1 MDRLLTLALALAL
14 LLYSPGT
21 AYAPIADPEPV
32 IEYQEPE
39 PEPPTETETYIAT
52 AYILSDGNGDG
63 VTATGTVPSRG
74 RTIAVDPRQIPYG
87 SRVYIN
93 GTGPYIA
100 EDTGGAIRGK
110 RLDIYFGD
118 GAEAYREAI
127 EWGRREVE
135 VRVEGVRNEN
145 LRNLQILGTRS
156 KGHVP

>member
-1 MDRLLTLALALAL
+1 MDRLLTLILALAL

-21 AYAPIADPEPV
+21 TYAPIADPEPV

-39 PEPPTETETYIAT
+39 PEPQPQTETYIAT

-135 VRVEGVRNEN
+135 VRVEGVGE
-145 LRNLQILGTRS
+145 
-156 KGHVP
+156 

>member
-1 MDRLLTLALALAL
+1 MSRLVVAFSIALAL

-21 AYAPIADPEPV
+21 AYAPLAEPEPV
-32 IEYQEPE
+32 IEQPGPE
-39 PEPPTETETYIAT
+39 PQPQTETYIAT

-87 SRVYIN
+87 CWVYIN

-135 VRVEGVRNEN
+135 VRVEGVGE
-145 LRNLQILGTRS
+145 
-156 KGHVP
+156 

>member
-1 MDRLLTLALALAL
+1 MDRLLTLILALAL
-14 LLYSPGT
+14 FLYSTGAT
-21 AYAPIADPEPV
+21 YAPIADPEPV
-32 IEYQEPE
+32 IEYQEPG
-39 PEPPTETETYIAT
+39 PQPQTETYIAT

-127 EWGRREVE
+127 EWGRIEV
-135 VRVEGVRNEN
+135 
-145 LRNLQILGTRS
+145 
-156 KGHVP
+156 

>member
-1 MDRLLTLALALAL
+1 MSNLVPAIIIALILLLTT
-14 LLYSPGT
+14 PGT
-21 AYAPIADPEPV
+21 TYAPLADPEPV
-32 IEYQEPE
+32 VEQPGPE
-39 PEPPTETETYIAT
+39 PQPQTETYIAT

-127 EWGRREVE
+127 EWGKREVE
-135 VRVEGVRNEN
+135 VRVEGVGE
-145 LRNLQILGTRS
+145 
-156 KGHVP
+156 

>member
-1 MDRLLTLALALAL
+1 MDRLLTILLALAL

-39 PEPPTETETYIAT
+39 PEPQPQTETYIAT

-118 GAEAYREAI
+118 GKQAYREAI
-127 EWGRREVE
+127 NFGRREVQ
-135 VRVEGVRNEN
+135 VRIERGEGE
-145 LRNLQILGTRS
+145 
-156 KGHVP
+156 

>member
-1 MDRLLTLALALAL
+1 MNKLMTLALALAL

-21 AYAPIADPEPV
+21 AYAPIAEPEPV
-32 IEYQEPE
+32 IEQPE
-39 PEPPTETETYIAT
+39 PQPQTETYIAT

-100 EDTGGAIRGK
+100 EDTGGAIQGK

-135 VRVEGVRNEN
+135 VRVE
-145 LRNLQILGTRS
+145 
-156 KGHVP
+156 

>member
-1 MDRLLTLALALAL
+1 MDRLLTILLALAL

-21 AYAPIADPEPV
+21 TYAPIADPEPV

-39 PEPPTETETYIAT
+39 PQTETYIAT

-135 VRVEGVRNEN
+135 VRVE
-145 LRNLQILGTRS
+145 
-156 KGHVP
+156 

>member
-1 MDRLLTLALALAL
+1 MDRLLTILLALAL

-21 AYAPIADPEPV
+21 TYAPIAEPPEPV

-39 PEPPTETETYIAT
+39 PEPEPQTETYIAT

-87 SRVYIN
+87 SHVYID
-93 GTGPYIA
+93 GQGPYVA
-100 EDTGGAIRGK
+100 EDTGGDMRGK

-118 GAEAYREAI
+118 GKQAYREAI
-127 EWGRREVE
+127 NFGRREVQ
-135 VRVEGVRNEN
+135 VRIERGEGE
-145 LRNLQILGTRS
+145 
-156 KGHVP
+156 

>member
-1 MDRLLTLALALAL
+1 MDRLLTLILALAL

-39 PEPPTETETYIAT
+39 PEPEPQPQTETYIAT

-135 VRVEGVRNEN
+135 VRVEGVGE
-145 LRNLQILGTRS
+145 
-156 KGHVP
+156 

>member
-1 MDRLLTLALALAL
+1 MAGRLTVIILALVIILH
-14 LLYSPGT
+14 SP
-21 AYAPIADPEPV
+21 ASVVAPVMFPV
-32 IEYQEPE
+32 EVLQEKQEPE
-39 PEPPTETETYIAT
+39 PEPQPQTETYIAT

-135 VRVEGVRNEN
+135 VRVEGVRE
-145 LRNLQILGTRS
+145 
-156 KGHVP
+156 

>member
-1 MDRLLTLALALAL
+1 MTRLLTLILALAL
-14 LLYSPGT
+14 LMYFPGT

-39 PEPPTETETYIAT
+39 PEPQPQTETYIAT

-87 SRVYIN
+87 SQVYIN

-135 VRVEGVRNEN
+135 VRVEGE
-145 LRNLQILGTRS
+145 
-156 KGHVP
+156 KK

>member
-1 MDRLLTLALALAL
+1 MARLLTLILALAL
-14 LLYSPGT
+14 LLCSPGT
-21 AYAPIADPEPV
+21 TYAPIADPEPV

-39 PEPPTETETYIAT
+39 PEPEPQPQTETYIAT

-93 GTGPYIA
+93 ETGPYIA

-135 VRVEGVRNEN
+135 VRVEGVGE
-145 LRNLQILGTRS
+145 
-156 KGHVP
+156 

>member
-1 MDRLLTLALALAL
+1 MSRLVVAFSIALAL

-21 AYAPIADPEPV
+21 AYAPLAEPEPV
-32 IEYQEPE
+32 IEQPGPE
-39 PEPPTETETYIAT
+39 PQPQTETYIAT

-74 RTIAVDPRQIPYG
+74 RTIAVDPRQLPYG

-135 VRVEGVRNEN
+135 VRIE
-145 LRNLQILGTRS
+145 
-156 KGHVP
+156 

>member
-1 MDRLLTLALALAL
+1 MDRLLTLILALAL

-21 AYAPIADPEPV
+21 TYAPIADPEPV

-39 PEPPTETETYIAT
+39 PDAEPQPLTETYIAT

-135 VRVEGVRNEN
+135 VRIE
-145 LRNLQILGTRS
+145 
-156 KGHVP
+156 

>member
-1 MDRLLTLALALAL
+1 MDRLLTLILALAL

-32 IEYQEPE
+32 VEQPE
-39 PEPPTETETYIAT
+39 PEPQPQTETYIAT

-63 VTATGTVPSRG
+63 RTATGTVPSRG

-135 VRVEGVRNEN
+135 VRVEGVGE
-145 LRNLQILGTRS
+145 
-156 KGHVP
+156 

>member
-1 MDRLLTLALALAL
+1 MDRLLTILLALAL

-21 AYAPIADPEPV
+21 AYAPIAEPPEPV

-39 PEPPTETETYIAT
+39 PEPEPPTETYIAT

-87 SRVYIN
+87 SHVYID
-93 GTGPYIA
+93 GQGPYVA
-100 EDTGGAIRGK
+100 EDTGGDMRGK

-118 GAEAYREAI
+118 GKQAYREAI
-127 EWGRREVE
+127 NFGRREVQ
-135 VRVEGVRNEN
+135 VRIERGEGE
-145 LRNLQILGTRS
+145 
-156 KGHVP
+156 

>member
-1 MDRLLTLALALAL
+1 MDRLLTLILALAL

-21 AYAPIADPEPV
+21 TYAPIADPEPV
-32 IEYQEPE
+32 IEYQETE
-39 PEPPTETETYIAT
+39 PDAEPLTETYIAT

-135 VRVEGVRNEN
+135 VRVEGERE
-145 LRNLQILGTRS
+145 
-156 KGHVP
+156 

>member
-1 MDRLLTLALALAL
+1 MNKLMTLALALAL

-21 AYAPIADPEPV
+21 TYAPIAEPPEPV

-39 PEPPTETETYIAT
+39 PEPEPPTETYIAT

-87 SRVYIN
+87 SQVYIN

-118 GAEAYREAI
+118 GAEAYGEAI

-135 VRVEGVRNEN
+135 VRIE
-145 LRNLQILGTRS
+145 
-156 KGHVP
+156 

>member
-1 MDRLLTLALALAL
+1 MSRLVEAFSIALILLLTT
-14 LLYSPGT
+14 PGT
-21 AYAPIADPEPV
+21 TYAPVMFLVEV
-32 IEYQEPE
+32 VQEYQEPE
-39 PEPPTETETYIAT
+39 PEPEPQPQTETYIAT

-87 SRVYIN
+87 SQVYIN

-135 VRVEGVRNEN
+135 VRVEGVGE
-145 LRNLQILGTRS
+145 
-156 KGHVP
+156 